1 MLPYAKEADKAW
13 QNRQYVISATNILL
27 GTGDGLLFFLS
38 LGSSRSPK
46 LLTTGARLTQEGM
59 AHVLNNHVYRTI
71 LRKSRFKEGTNAL
84 MLQSMIQEAVKKGE
98 RIPASYN
105 NNWIFTY
112 DFKKIIGT
120 SNGKPTSKIRVIL
133 DENYYL
139 RSAYPIQ

>member
-1 MLPYAKEADKAW
+1 MS
-13 QNRQYVISATNILL
+13 RISQSFSF
-27 GTGDGLLFFLS
+27 GDLS
-38 LGSSRSPK
+38 
-46 LLTTGARLTQEGM
+46 
-59 AHVLNNHVYRTI
+59 YRRREQVTD
-71 LRKSRFKEGTNAL
+71 SYFSFPWAL
-84 MLQSMIQEAVKKGE
+84 QEAVKKGE

-105 NNWIFTY
+105 NNWFFTY